1 MVYNRH
7 TGADFLIKWTPGHI
21 GIVGNEKADKEAKR
35 AVRDRLS
42 PLYRLPAPLRKT
54 LPRSKSSARQ
64 EFNQKLRIRVTELWK
79 DSPRYDRLVQI
90 DPNLKYIA
98 FTKLMCNLH
107 HDRASLLFQL
117 RAGHVPLNA
126 YLHKIQKADSPI
138 CPSCQKNSKTV
149 IHCILHCITHKE
161 ARKMMFHKAGRD
173 ARNLGKL
180 LSTEDLLPHLFKF
193 IKQSRHLR
201 LCDRGTDT

>member
-1 MVYNRH
+1 M
-7 TGADFLIKWTPGHI
+7 
-21 GIVGNEKADKEAKR
+21 
-35 AVRDRLS
+35 S

-54 LPRSKSSARQ
+54 LPRSKSATCQ
-64 EFNQKLRIRVTELWK
+64 EFNQKLRIRAIELWK
-79 DSPRYDRLVQI
+79 DSPRYDRLAQI

-98 FTKLMCNLH
+98 FAKLTHNLH
-107 HDRASLLFQL
+107 CDRASLLFQL

-126 YLHKIQKADSPI
+126 YLHKIQKVDSPI
-138 CPSCQKNSKTV
+138 CPSCRQSSEMI
-149 IHCILHCITHKE
+149 IHYILRCITYKE
-161 ARKMMFHKAGRD
+161 ARKTMFHKASRD

-193 IKQSRHLR
+193 IKQSRCLR